1 MDEKYY
7 SVRQVANQLGLKTRT
22 VREWIRAG
30 KLLGTKY
37 GVSNRWFVSEAEIKR
52 LRCKDADKR

>member
-1 MDEKYY
+1 MEEKYY

-37 GVSNRWFVSEAEIKR
+37 GVSNRWFVSEAEVKR
-52 LRCKDADKR
+52 LRSGDADKR